1 MKGSVTP
8 HQAGGAFRVTAFAC
22 VPAQSVGQR
31 DYLLEGEQRCSTQD
45 APTRAAAG
53 TLTTEGM

>member
-1 MKGSVTP
+1 MEHP
-8 HQAGGAFRVTAFAC
+8 IRQGAHLGVAAFAG
-22 VPAQSVGQR
+22 VLAQSVWQR
-31 DYLLEGEQRCSTQD
+31 DYLLEGQQRRSTQD